1 MRGFQ
6 QPPEDIDVDVPVS
19 VHGAMVVPVETKG
32 DWLCTVMSGKGL
44 TPPVASS
51 VDPRGMPTR
60 PTVDREPRPGD
71 EADAV
76 GLDDAVVVLAHVPE
90 AVPAMPRLSNKG
102 VGAAVAPVMVL
113 LVLAI
118 EVPALEFPRLEH
130 AVAAVIEP
138 RADVPAAPGL
148 MPGVANSVAP
158 SGIPVAPTA
167 APGPIPSG
175 EVTPSGAGAPVIV
188 PT

>member
-19 VHGAMVVPVETKG
+19 VHGAMVVPVGTTG

-51 VDPRGMPTR
+51 VDPMGMPTR

-76 GLDDAVVVLAHVPE
+76 GLDDAVVVLLAHVPE
-90 AVPAMPRLSNKG
+90 AVPAMPVLSNKG
-102 VGAAVAPVMVL
+102 VGAPVMAL

-118 EVPALEFPRLEH
+118 EVPGLEFPRLEH

-148 MPGVANSVAP
+148 MPGVASSVAP

-167 APGPIPSG
+167 TPGPIPSG
-175 EVTPSGAGAPVIV
+175 EVTPSGAGAPVIM
-188 PT
+188 PTCA